1 MVEKRYFVFFAGF
14 ILVSIK
20 NVFAHD
26 IQLHKLPPPTTF
38 EIIKRYTQMGYEHII
53 PLGADHILFILGLFL
68 LTAKIKPLIWQV
80 TMFTLAH
87 SLTLAMAAL
96 GILALSP
103 KIVEPFIA
111 LSIAYIAI
119 ENILAARLNPARTA
133 VVFCFGLMHGLGF
146 AGILQE
152 AGIPRDKFFPALIS
166 FNVGVELAQ
175 ICLIIMAMYLVGRF
189 GDRPWYRSR
198 IVIPCSLMIALTGLL
213 WFCQR
218 VF

>member
-1 MVEKRYFVFFAGF
+1 MFKKRYFVFAAGF
-14 ILVSIK
+14 ILALSK

-26 IQLHKLPPPTTF
+26 ISLHELPPLTTLQ
-38 EIIKRYTQMGYEHII
+38 IIKRYTIMGYEHII

-68 LTAKIKPLIWQV
+68 LTAKIKPLVWQV

-96 GILALSP
+96 GIFTLSP

-111 LSIAYIAI
+111 LSIAYVAI
-119 ENILAARLNPARTA
+119 ENILTVRLNPARTT

-146 AGILQE
+146 AGILRE
-152 AGIPRDKFFPALIS
+152 AGIPHDKFFPALIA

-189 GDRPWYRSR
+189 GDRPWYRVR
-198 IVIPCSLMIALTGLL
+198 IVIPCSLVIALIGLF
-213 WFCQR
+213 WFYQR